1 MKLRILAF
9 GIAKDILGTA
19 SMEKEWSDGLTMH
32 DLRSQLEK
40 EYPKLKELRT
50 FMLAL
55 NSEYATGPEQVNDN
69 DEIAIIP
76 PVSGG

>member
-9 GIAKDILGTA
+9 GIAKDILGSA
-19 SMEKEWSDGLTMH
+19 SIEQEWGDGLTIQ

-40 EYPKLKELRT
+40 EYPKLKELRS

-55 NSEYATGPEQVNDN
+55 NSEYATGTEQINDN